1 MTEERPVRKRRSSEQ
16 DARLVDAV
24 VVPRYAAHFAR
35 LLLAEIPSDARNVL
49 DVGCGTGHLSFHVL
63 SRLGSGGRVIAVD
76 RDEGL
81 VDLARRRGWEEIG
94 RRLFF
99 KVEDAESLS
108 FGAGVFDAV
117 VSNLLYPE
125 LPSPERMLAEVRRVL
140 VGNGPLLLTTPLRG
154 TFVEAFDVLR
164 ERAITE
170 DDPSLARR
178 VDEIAAREPTVEQL
192 EASLRGA
199 GFTRVE
205 VRQETFKLSYRSAA
219 ELFGDR
225 LVRLIGLPRW
235 REAAGEERGEERI
248 AAMQRALDVYH
259 GGGPLSLTVH
269 AGCAV
274 AR

>member
-1 MTEERPVRKRRSSEQ
+1 MSEGRPVRKRRSSEQ

-35 LLLAEIPSDARNVL
+35 LLLASVPSDARNVL

-108 FGAGVFDAV
+108 FGEGVFDAV

-125 LPSPERMLAEVRRVL
+125 LPDPARMLAEVRRVL
-140 VGNGPLLLTTPLRG
+140 VPGGPLLLTTPLRG
-154 TFVEAFDVLR
+154 TFVEALDMLR
-164 ERAITE
+164 EGAVAE
-170 DDPSLARR
+170 DDAALAAR
-178 VDEIAAREPTVEQL
+178 VEADAAREPTPETL
-192 EASLRGA
+192 ADTLRQA
-199 GFTRVE
+199 GFAKVE
-205 VRQETFKLSYRSAA
+205 VRQETFRLSYRSAA
-219 ELFGDR
+219 ELFADR
-225 LVRLIGLPRW
+225 LVRLVGTPRW
-235 REAAGEERGEERI
+235 REAAGETDADRRLAG
-248 AAMQRALDVYH
+248 MQRALDVYH

-269 AGCAV
+269 AGCVV

>member
-108 FGAGVFDAV
+108 FGEGVFDAV

-164 ERAITE
+164 ERAITD
-170 DDPSLARR
+170 DDPALARR
-178 VDEIAAREPTVEQL
+178 VEEIVAREPTVEQL
-192 EASLRGA
+192 ETSLRAA

-205 VRQETFKLSYRSAA
+205 VRQETFKLSYRSAS

-235 REAAGEERGEERI
+235 REAAGEERSEERI
-248 AAMQRALDVYH
+248 TAMQRALDVYH
-259 GGGPLSLTVH
+259 GGGPLSLTVL